1 MKECETYGQLSV
13 PPHDQA
19 SESLPTSSIT
29 TKECEAYGQ
38 LSAPQ
43 ACESLPTSGITMK
56 ECEAYGQLSV
66 PPRASESQ
74 TNAEY
79 ELVSST

>member
-1 MKECETYGQLSV
+1 MKECEAYGQLSV

-19 SESLPTSSIT
+19 S
-29 TKECEAYGQ
+29 
-38 LSAPQ
+38 
-43 ACESLPTSGITMK
+43 ESLPTSGITMK

-74 TNAEY
+74 TNTEY
-79 ELVSST
+79 ETISST